1 MDETR
6 ELLEQTAAMA
16 ADFLDSLDERPVFPP
31 VDADDLRAALG
42 GPLPDE
48 PSDPRD
54 VIAQLRAGAE
64 PGVVAIPSGRYFG
77 FVIGGSVPAALAADW
92 LTSTW
97 DQNAGLY
104 AAGPSAAVVEEI
116 AGDWMRELLCI
127 PAHASFAF
135 VTGCQ
140 MANFTALAAARQ
152 HVLADSGWDVNGDG
166 LVGAPR
172 VRVIVGAKVHITV
185 IRALRLLGL
194 GAPVVIPA
202 D

>member
-1 MDETR
+1 
-6 ELLEQTAAMA
+6 MA
-16 ADFLDSLDERPVFPP
+16 AEFLASLDERPVFPP
-31 VDADDLRAALG
+31 VDAESLRSVLG

-48 PSDPRD
+48 PSDPRE
-54 VIAQLRAGAE
+54 VIAELRAGAE

-104 AAGPSAAVVEEI
+104 AGGPSAAVIEEI
-116 AGDWMRELLCI
+116 AGGWLRELLGI

-140 MANFTALAAARQ
+140 MAHVTALAAARQ
-152 HVLADSGWDVNGDG
+152 HVLARSGWDVNRDG
-166 LVGAPR
+166 LAGAPR
-172 VRVIVGAKVHITV
+172 VRVIVGAKVHVTV
-185 IRALRLLGL
+185 I
-194 GAPVVIPA
+194 
-202 D
+202 